1 MNLRNTKKLVNN
13 SSAVRFIITGGI
25 NTIVT
30 YAVFFVLSFVLISQI
45 AYTISYFLGIL
56 LSYVL
61 NTVFVFRSGFSAKKL
76 FQFPMVYLIQYVY
89 GVITLTIITDYFS
102 ISPRIAMIFVII
114 TSIPLTYVLSRWI
127 LTRRN

>member
-1 MNLRNTKKLVNN
+1 MNLSNTKNLINN

-30 YAVFFVLSFVLISQI
+30 YAVFFVLSFALISQI
-45 AYTISYFLGIL
+45 SYTISYFLGIL

-61 NTVFVFRSGFSAKKL
+61 NTVFVFRSDFSAKKL

-127 LTRRN
+127 LTRRS